1 MSYVNL
7 YLGDNF
13 ASVVSDT
20 QITKSDGTVS
30 EKEMK
35 KFLVTDQKVLIATTG
50 NADVAKILF
59 GFLEEHKGLHFS
71 EVRMQVAAFLEQ
83 LQGVTDEEGGKI
95 SQKVIVAGFE
105 NGTCTAVAFI
115 VDSYKALQVI
125 KYGPGDVIH
134 LTPEDYSFDIAEYF
148 NRLKTDKL
156 SDLVAHQEK
165 ALLRVS
171 RHSQQ
176 VNNKINKE
184 VMVDV
189 QL

>member
-1 MSYVNL
+1 MSYVNVV
-7 YLGDNF
+7 LGGNF
-13 ASVVSDT
+13 VSVVSDT

-50 NADVAKILF
+50 NADVAKRLF
-59 GFLEEHKGLHFS
+59 DFFEEHQGLQFS
-71 EVRMQVAAFLEQ
+71 AVRMQVAAILEQ
-83 LQGVTDEEGGKI
+83 LQGVTDEDGGKI

-105 NGTCTAVAFI
+105 DGTCTATAFI

-125 KYGPGDVIH
+125 NYGPWNVIH

-148 NRLKTDKL
+148 GRLRTDKL
-156 SDLVAHQEK
+156 SDVVAHQEK
-165 ALLRVS
+165 ALFRVS

-176 VNNKINKE
+176 VNNTINKE
-184 VMVDV
+184 VMLDV
-189 QL
+189 